1 MIRVSHALL
10 ALVLGMLLSGGLG
23 AYVAYQHAL
32 IDAQGQQDHKTV
44 AELSSALDAAQSL
57 AADAAAASAE
67 WRGLLNAQAAHD
79 QKTTKELRHALSL
92 SAAGRAGCRV
102 DSHSMRLLDE
112 AREAANAAAASGVL
126 GTVPADP
133 APGRSKP

>member
-1 MIRVSHALL
+1 MIRISHAVL
-10 ALVLGMLLSGGLG
+10 ALVLGMLLSGGLS

-44 AELSSALDAAQSL
+44 TELSSALTAAQSL
-57 AADAAAASAE
+57 AVDAAKASAE
-67 WRGLLNAQAAHD
+67 WRGALNAQAAHD

-102 DSHSMRLLDE
+102 DGRSMRLLED
-112 AREAANAAAASGVL
+112 ARAAANAAAASGVL
-126 GTVPADP
+126 GTVPVDP
-133 APGRSKP
+133 GPGRSKP

>member
-1 MIRVSHALL
+1 MIRVSHAVL
-10 ALVLGMLLSGGLG
+10 ALVLGMLLSGGLS

-44 AELSSALDAAQSL
+44 EELSIALTAAQSL
-57 AADAAAASAE
+57 AADAAKASGE
-67 WRGLLNAQAAHD
+67 WRELLNTRAAHD

-102 DSHSMRLLDE
+102 DGRSMRLIED
-112 AREAANAAAASGVL
+112 AREAANTAAASGVL
-126 GTVPADP
+126 STVPADP
-133 APGRSKP
+133 GPGRLKP